1 MEKKALGKGLEALFE
16 GSPAEAGPSESVE
29 IEVGRIIPNR
39 YQPRMHFDDA
49 GLRELTESIRR
60 TGILQPV
67 LLRRR
72 QDGQFELIAGERRW
86 RAAQAAGLNKV
97 PAVFKNV
104 SDDDLLALAL
114 IENIQRQDLNPIEAA
129 RAYRRLTKDFQMT
142 QEEISL
148 RVGKDR
154 SSIANALRL
163 LSLPHEVQ
171 ELIREGKLST
181 GHAKA
186 LLGLSRSSDQ
196 IRLGR
201 QIVKKGLSVRQVE
214 RSVRHAEAASSS
226 AKGARPRRAA
236 GIPEIEDRLRR
247 YLATSVKVAP
257 KSKGGRLVIDYFDL
271 SDLDRIAELILSK

>member
-16 GSPAEAGPSESVE
+16 GGPAVAGPSETVE

-39 YQPRMHFDDA
+39 YQPRADFDEA

-86 RAAQAAGLNKV
+86 RAAQAAGLEKI
-97 PAVFKNV
+97 PAMFREAT
-104 SDDDLLALAL
+104 DDDLLAFAL

-129 RAYRRLTKDFQMT
+129 RAYRRLMKDFQMT
-142 QEEISL
+142 QEAIAS

-163 LSLPHEVQ
+163 LSLPHEAQ
-171 ELIREGKLST
+171 KLIREGRLST

-186 LLGLSRSSDQ
+186 LLGLGRSADQ
-196 IRLGR
+196 TQLARR
-201 QIVKKGLSVRQVE
+201 IVGKGLSVRQAE
-214 RSVRHAEAASSS
+214 RWVRHLGNSGTR
-226 AKGARPRRAA
+226 KGTRARRPA
-236 GIPEIEDRLRR
+236 GVPEVEDRLRR
-247 YLATSVKVAP
+247 YLATSVKIAPAP
-257 KSKGGRLVIDYFDL
+257 KGGKLVIEYFDV
-271 SDLDRIAELILSK
+271 SDLDRIVDLILSK